1 MGLKT
6 LSAVLWLSVLTYT
19 TTAIPI
25 FRADLTDGSY
35 FIKSNSDIT
44 WYKDLHD
51 PDPAGGSC
59 DMQGI
64 IRIPFSSTSCYR
76 VEFTFNNEE
85 PSGFNFHFSNGCGD
99 GWGGTSKC
107 YEVHSHTKKVVV
119 YPKTGTGSKTELPD
133 IITSDTDVRIESG
146 SATVINGDGARKPVK
161 HSTLFAPGNVYLSM
175 NRVYDLTRYP
185 NPPRVG
191 TGLCSVRFYTC

>member
-1 MGLKT
+1 MGLKS
-6 LSAVLWLSVLTYT
+6 LSAILWLSVLTYI
-19 TTAIPI
+19 TTAMPT

-44 WYKDLHD
+44 WYKDLYD

-85 PSGFNFHFSNGCGD
+85 PFRFNFHFSNGCGD
-99 GWGGTSKC
+99 GWGGTPNC
-107 YEVHSHTKKVVV
+107 YEVHSKKRKVLVF
-119 YPKTGTGSKTELPD
+119 PKTGTGSKTELPD
-133 IITSDTDVRIESG
+133 IITSDTDVKIESG
-146 SATVINGDGARKPVK
+146 SVTVINGDGVRKTVD

-175 NRVYDLTRYP
+175 NRVYDLTRYL

-191 TGLCSVRFYTC
+191 TGLCSVRIYTC